1 MGLLFPQR
9 RISMTDAGVPSRRST
24 TTGGRVS
31 TNEAMRS
38 SAVWAATRLRASLES
53 SMPVDCFTRYTGSS
67 MLYPIATPDV
77 LVTPD
82 IWGEGQPMD
91 IVDWLYSTRLD
102 LDRYGNALGVIT
114 ARDGNGLPREIHLVA
129 AEDVTIRGKGSRI
142 TKYRIGSKE
151 YNPDEIWHER
161 QYTEA
166 GSPLGLSPI
175 AYAARTLN
183 ANASALQFTLDWFER
198 GAMPSMVMKSNARE
212 FNAAE
217 AAKIQRRLAASMRD
231 GEPAAVGKEWDVQ
244 MQGARVKDVAFLEL
258 MDHSMV
264 DIARFFDVPADL
276 IDAAVSGQSVTYAN
290 ISQRNLQFLIMH
302 FGPAVLRREKALSRL
317 VPGRGFVKLNTDG
330 LLRMDPDTRRKLLI
344 AEVAGGLK
352 TVNEARE
359 LENMPPLD
367 PTTSAGSAAEAAT
380 AVARLL
386 QMGYLAV
393 TADVI
398 STEELRELA
407 NRAGAGLTGPGPS
420 PSTPPTQG
428 APA

>member
-1 MGLLFPQR
+1 
-9 RISMTDAGVPSRRST
+9 
-24 TTGGRVS
+24 
-31 TNEAMRS
+31 
-38 SAVWAATRLRASLES
+38 
-53 SMPVDCFTRYTGSS
+53 MPVDCFTRYTGSS

-82 IWGEGQPMD
+82 VWGEGQPMD

-102 LDRYGNALGVIT
+102 LDRYGNAFGVIT
-114 ARDGNGLPREIHLVA
+114 ARDGAGLAREIHLVA
-129 AEDVTIRGKGSRI
+129 AEDVSVKGKGSRI
-142 TKYRIGSKE
+142 TEYRIGTKTYS
-151 YNPDEIWHER
+151 PSEIWHER

-175 AYAARTLN
+175 AFAARTLN
-183 ANASALQFTLDWFER
+183 ANSSALQFTLDWFER

-367 PTTSAGSAAEAAT
+367 ITTGAANPVEDAT

-393 TADVI
+393 VNDVI
-398 STEELRELA
+398 TTPELRELA
-407 NRAGAGLTGPGPS
+407 NRAGAGLIGPGPS
-420 PSTPPTQG
+420 PSTPTN
-428 APA
+428 

>member
-1 MGLLFPQR
+1 MGFLFPQR
-9 RISMTDAGVPSRRST
+9 RISLTDAGVPSRRST
-24 TTGGRVS
+24 TTGSRVS

-38 SAVWAATRLRASLES
+38 SAVWAATHLRATLES
-53 SMPVDCFTRYTGSS
+53 TLPIDCFTKYTGSP
-67 MLYPIATPDV
+67 MQHPIAVPDV

-82 IWGEGQPMD
+82 TWGEGQPMD

-102 LDRYGNALGVIT
+102 LDRFGNTFGVIT
-114 ARDGNGLPREIHLVA
+114 AKDGNGLAREIHLVA
-129 AEDVTIRGKGSRI
+129 AEDVSVKGKGSRI
-142 TKYRIGSKE
+142 TEYRIGTKTYS
-151 YNPDEIWHER
+151 PSEIWHER

-175 AYAARTLN
+175 AFAARALT
-183 ANASALQFTLDWFER
+183 ANASALQFTLDWFDR
-198 GAMPSMVMKSNARE
+198 GAMPSMVVKSTDRT

-231 GEPAAVGKEWDVQ
+231 GEPAAIGKEWDVT
-244 MQGARVKDVAFLEL
+244 MQSARVKDVSFLEL
-258 MDHSMV
+258 MDHSTV
-264 DIARFFDVPADL
+264 DIARFFGVPADL

-330 LLRMDPDTRRKLLI
+330 LLRMEPKERRTLLI
-344 AEVAGGLK
+344 AEYIAGVK
-352 TVNEARE
+352 TKDEVRE
-359 LENMPPLD
+359 LENLPPLPAD
-367 PTTSAGSAAEAAT
+367 ASGVDDAERAAAA
-380 AVARLL
+380 ARLL

-398 STEELRELA
+398 TTPELRELA
-407 NRAGAGLTGPGPS
+407 NRAGAGLIGPGPT
-420 PSTPPTQG
+420 PSTPTN
-428 APA
+428 